1 MHNASLFSIRIC
13 IGNLLKREVLMSS
26 VLKGNFKVNKEVK
39 EKKKGQDTLEEEF
52 ESEAMKHFG
61 GSIAFVRKKKVNW
74 ELK

>member
-1 MHNASLFSIRIC
+1 
-13 IGNLLKREVLMSS
+13 MSS

-39 EKKKGQDTLEEEF
+39 EKKKDQDTLENEF
-52 ESEAMKHFG
+52 ENEAMKHFG